1 MAVGWCYH
9 RGSPHSQLFEK
20 EEVVADLDQSEISG
34 MTDAVRQIGDS
45 WTLLIIWAA
54 LRGITR
60 FDTFQRRLGV
70 ARNILSNRLARL
82 VDEGILEKRPVH
94 AGARRLEYRITP
106 KGEELRPVLDM
117 IEEWGATARRA
128 PRERAGA

>member
-1 MAVGWCYH
+1 MM
-9 RGSPHSQLFEK
+9 
-20 EEVVADLDQSEISG
+20 ADLEQSEIG
-34 MTDAVRQIGDS
+34 AMTDAVRQIGDS
-45 WTLLIIWAA
+45 WTLLIVWAA

-106 KGEELRPVLDM
+106 KGEALRPVLEL
-117 IEEWGATARRA
+117 IEDWGKTTRRGV
-128 PRERAGA
+128 RERASA

>member
-1 MAVGWCYH
+1 M
-9 RGSPHSQLFEK
+9 
-20 EEVVADLDQSEISG
+20 ADLDQQEISA

-45 WTLLIIWAA
+45 WTLLIIWAS

-94 AGARRLEYRITP
+94 SGARRLEYRITE
-106 KGEELRPVLDM
+106 KGQALRPVIEW
-117 IEEWGATARRA
+117 IEEWGHQSRAARTRTRA
-128 PRERAGA
+128 

>member
-1 MAVGWCYH
+1 MADV
-9 RGSPHSQLFEK
+9 E
-20 EEVVADLDQSEISG
+20 QSDISA
-34 MTDAVRQIGDS
+34 MADAVRQIGDS

-54 LRGITR
+54 LHGVTR

-106 KGEELRPVLDM
+106 KGMALRPVLEW
-117 IEEWGATARRA
+117 IEDWGAKNRRSH
-128 PRERAGA
+128 PHRR

>member
-1 MAVGWCYH
+1 M
-9 RGSPHSQLFEK
+9 
-20 EEVVADLDQSEISG
+20 ADLEQGDITA
-34 MTDAVRQIGDS
+34 MTEAVRQIGDS

-94 AGARRLEYRITP
+94 SGARRLEYRITA
-106 KGEELRPVLDM
+106 KGEALRPVLEW
-117 IEEWGATARRA
+117 IENWGGQSRRKVSL
-128 PRERAGA
+128 AGE

>member
-1 MAVGWCYH
+1 MADV
-9 RGSPHSQLFEK
+9 E
-20 EEVVADLDQSEISG
+20 QSEITA

-45 WTLLIIWAA
+45 WTMLIVWAA
-54 LRGITR
+54 LRGVTR

-94 AGARRLEYRITP
+94 DGARRLEYRVTQ
-106 KGEELRPVLDM
+106 KGEALRPVLEW
-117 IEEWGATARRA
+117 IEDWGGKNRRA
-128 PRERAGA
+128 RHYAR

>member
-1 MAVGWCYH
+1 M
-9 RGSPHSQLFEK
+9 
-20 EEVVADLDQSEISG
+20 ADLEQTEIG
-34 MTDAVRQIGDS
+34 AMTDAVRQIGDS
-45 WTLLIIWAA
+45 WTLLIVWAA

-106 KGEELRPVLDM
+106 KGEALRPVLDL
-117 IEEWGATARRA
+117 IEDWGKTTKRGV
-128 PRERAGA
+128 RERTGA

>member
-1 MAVGWCYH
+1 
-9 RGSPHSQLFEK
+9 
-20 EEVVADLDQSEISG
+20 

-54 LRGITR
+54 LRGISR

-94 AGARRLEYRITP
+94 VGARRLEYRITP
-106 KGEELRPVLDM
+106 KGEALRPVLEL
-117 IEEWGATARRA
+117 IEDWGTTARRS
-128 PRERAGA
+128 PRERAGV

>member
-1 MAVGWCYH
+1 M
-9 RGSPHSQLFEK
+9 
-20 EEVVADLDQSEISG
+20 ADLEQTEISR

-94 AGARRLEYRITP
+94 AGARRLEYRITE
-106 KGEELRPVLDM
+106 KGEALRPVLEW
-117 IEEWGATARRA
+117 IEDWGARSRRA
-128 PRERAGA
+128 QRETTRA

>member
-1 MAVGWCYH
+1 M
-9 RGSPHSQLFEK
+9 
-20 EEVVADLDQSEISG
+20 ADLEQTEIG
-34 MTDAVRQIGDS
+34 AMTDAVRQIGDS
-45 WTLLIIWAA
+45 WTLLIVWAA

-106 KGEELRPVLDM
+106 KGEALRPVLEL
-117 IEEWGATARRA
+117 IEEWGKTTRRGVRDRTAA
-128 PRERAGA
+128 

>member
-1 MAVGWCYH
+1 M
-9 RGSPHSQLFEK
+9 
-20 EEVVADLDQSEISG
+20 ADLEQTEIG
-34 MTDAVRQIGDS
+34 AMTEAVRQIGDS
-45 WTLLIIWAA
+45 WTLLIVWAA

-106 KGEELRPVLDM
+106 KGEALRPVLDL
-117 IEEWGATARRA
+117 IEDWGKSTKRGV
-128 PRERAGA
+128 REHASA

>member
-1 MAVGWCYH
+1 M
-9 RGSPHSQLFEK
+9 
-20 EEVVADLDQSEISG
+20 ADLEQNEIAT

-45 WTLLIIWAA
+45 WTLLIVWAA

-106 KGEELRPVLDM
+106 KGEALRPVLDL
-117 IEEWGATARRA
+117 IEDWGRTARRA
-128 PRERAGA
+128 PRERVSA

>member
-1 MAVGWCYH
+1 MADV
-9 RGSPHSQLFEK
+9 E
-20 EEVVADLDQSEISG
+20 QSEISA
-34 MTDAVRQIGDS
+34 MSDAVRQIGDS
-45 WTLLIIWAA
+45 WTMLIIWAA

-94 AGARRLEYRITP
+94 VGARRLEYRITS
-106 KGEELRPVLDM
+106 KGEALRPVL
-117 IEEWGATARRA
+117 EWVEDWGSKNRRTRHHAR
-128 PRERAGA
+128 

>member
-1 MAVGWCYH
+1 M
-9 RGSPHSQLFEK
+9 
-20 EEVVADLDQSEISG
+20 ADLEQSEISA

-106 KGEELRPVLDM
+106 KGEALRPVLDM
-117 IEEWGATARRA
+117 IEEWGAANARA

>member
-1 MAVGWCYH
+1 M
-9 RGSPHSQLFEK
+9 S
-20 EEVVADLDQSEISG
+20 DLEQGDITSMSE
-34 MTDAVRQIGDS
+34 AVRQIGDS
-45 WTLLIIWAA
+45 WTLLIIWAS

-94 AGARRLEYRITP
+94 SGARRLEYRITQ
-106 KGEELRPVLDM
+106 KGEALRPVLEW
-117 IEEWGATARRA
+117 IEGWGGQTRRRA
-128 PRERAGA
+128 PHAGE

>member
-1 MAVGWCYH
+1 MT
-9 RGSPHSQLFEK
+9 
-20 EEVVADLDQSEISG
+20 DLDQTEISK

-82 VDEGILEKRPVH
+82 VDAGILEKRPVH
-94 AGARRLEYRITP
+94 TGARRLEYRITE
-106 KGEELRPVLDM
+106 KGEALRPVLEW
-117 IEEWGATARRA
+117 IEDWGAKSRQARETTRA
-128 PRERAGA
+128 